1 MSRHFYRTPP
11 PRASDGRAIVSR
23 KDDGGSCSQ
32 VLSTSLATLHAQS
45 KAKVDPVRRLCG
57 NMAPRI
63 DPGARAAARSPW
75 RDVIP
80 KLGPL
85 QQDLSRRA
93 RSEKATCRWNSGGE
107 TTPAASKREAG
118 PLASGGAAEEGLR
131 ATTAHRRSR
140 APLPRPPRA
149 EIQGERGDWGGRNR
163 PKVSRR
169 RRNVLPR
176 AYLSRMCWPE
186 QREERR

>member
-1 MSRHFYRTPP
+1 VSEPSTSRHFYRTPP
-11 PRASDGRAIVSR
+11 PRASDGRAVVSR

-63 DPGARAAARSPW
+63 DPGARAAVRPPW

-93 RSEKATCRWNSGGE
+93 RSEKATCRWSSGGE

-131 ATTAHRRSR
+131 ATTETTRISANGTPDLSTSVVV
-140 APLPRPPRA
+140 P
-149 EIQGERGDWGGRNR
+149 GG
-163 PKVSRR
+163 
-169 RRNVLPR
+169 LPR
-176 AYLSRMCWPE
+176 AIPVSAMPKIHT
-186 QREERR
+186 ER